1 MTNKPPNEDRPNI
14 EEQYTSAT
22 HASSLVVDPDHTG
35 SADKLIASGWSKSR
49 LGSALMRLHSEA
61 DGTPEPVRIHERG
74 IELLAMAIAAERC
87 KVENQKIVEIKKRK
101 TPVVKDADMVEAR
114 QQAGQWYLHEQG
126 LRLQRLKTLPE
137 VRHQL
142 ATWAWC
148 NDIPKP
154 SDVVAGALQWW
165 LSKTCHVCHGQ
176 RWQIIPGT
184 GRLSQLPCEACHGTG
199 NRVKP
204 DGALTSMVV
213 GYIGECIAASR
224 DTMSRRLSNYKPK
237 AKEE

>member
-1 MTNKPPNEDRPNI
+1 MTTKPQDEDRPNI

-61 DGTPEPVRIHERG
+61 DGTPEPVRLHERG
-74 IELLAMAIAAERC
+74 IGLLATEIARERC
-87 KVENQKIVEIKKRK
+87 KVEQRPTV
-101 TPVVKDADMVEAR
+101 VVKDCDWSEAR
-114 QQAGQWYLHEQG
+114 KQAGEWFLHEQG

-142 ATWAWC
+142 ASWAWAS
-148 NDIPKP
+148 DIPKP
-154 SDVVAGALQWW
+154 LEVVAGALLWW
-165 LSKTCHVCHGQ
+165 LSKTCHACHGQ

-184 GRLSQLPCEACHGTG
+184 GRLSQIPCEACNGTG
-199 NRVKP
+199 NRAKP
-204 DGALTSMVV
+204 DGALTTMVV
-213 GYIGECIAASR
+213 GYIGECINASR
-224 DTMSRRLSNYKPK
+224 AGMSQRLNHYKPK
-237 AKEE
+237 RTEE